1 MGVLDVMRA
10 RLNRATELGVPSR
23 DFLRHE
29 LESGLVLK
37 RHVNAR
43 VAQAGQETEDA
54 VRRLEHELATP
65 EEAVMRLATR
75 QMLGDD

>member
-10 RLNRATELGVPSR
+10 RLSRATELGVPSR

-54 VRRLEHELATP
+54 VRKLEHELDTP
-65 EEAVMRLATR
+65 EEAMTRLASR
-75 QMLGDD
+75 QMLGD

>member
-1 MGVLDVMRA
+1 
-10 RLNRATELGVPSR
+10 VPSR

-54 VRRLEHELATP
+54 VRKLEHELDTP
-65 EEAVMRLATR
+65 EEAMTRLASR
-75 QMLGDD
+75 QMLGD